1 MHMNTAQ
8 PIRST
13 EDLEKLKKY
22 YKEVAPNKRNQLL
35 IIMGL
40 NTALRIS
47 DILALRWD
55 AVYDF
60 DKKEF
65 RTHIVLTEQ
74 KTGKTSTIYINKNIQ
89 KSLKSYKEHLRGHK
103 KSARRYQYIFRH
115 KNKNIPISRI
125 QAFRI
130 IKEAADYSNIS
141 GTICCHSLRKTFG
154 YHAWKQGASPVVLMN
169 IFNHSSYQITKR
181 YLGIEQDDRDMIFEQ
196 IVL

>member
-1 MHMNTAQ
+1 MNTAQ

-22 YKEVAPNKRNQLL
+22 YTEVTSNERNQLL

-47 DILALRWD
+47 DILALKWD

-60 DKKEF
+60 DKKKI

-74 KTGKTSTIYINKNIQ
+74 KTGKTSTIYINKNIR
-89 KSLKSYKEHLRGHK
+89 KSLETYKEHLRVCK
-103 KSARRYQYIFRH
+103 KAARRYQYIFRH
-115 KNKNIPISRI
+115 TNKNTPISRV

-130 IKEAADYSNIS
+130 IKEAADYSNIP

-181 YLGIEQDDRDMIFEQ
+181 YLGIEQDDRDMVFEQ